1 MPHELKLIDI
11 LPAMLDSREAAIR
24 LAEMVREYSGDKQ
37 IELDFSGIEFMSR
50 SFADQFHK
58 ELCLRDEDAFEI
70 VIKNADA
77 AIIRMLDAVSKTQTK
92 RKAVKKTH
100 QVVSFNDLKQM
111 ESFVMSSG
119 KPNLMLENMLP
130 MPIQLIKLR
139 EVFR

>member
-1 MPHELKLIDI
+1 MIASELKLINL
-11 LPAMLDSREAAIR
+11 LPVTLDSREAATR
-24 LAEMVREYSGDKQ
+24 LADIVREYSGDKQ

-58 ELCLRDEDAFEI
+58 ELYLRDEDAFEI

-100 QVVSFNDLKQM
+100 QVASYNSLKQM
-111 ESFVMSSG
+111 ESFVMSW
-119 KPNLMLENMLP
+119 
-130 MPIQLIKLR
+130 
-139 EVFR
+139 